1 MIEITEKKKENL
13 KTERDLKIDDS
24 KLKRF
29 QPNIKQGLSREQ
41 VKQRQK
47 EDLINKDTM
56 IRTKS
61 IKSIIVKNFF
71 TIFNLMNLL
80 LALDVF
86 AVGSYKNMLFMI
98 IVIINTAISTIQ
110 EIYSK
115 KVLDKLSLIASTQVK
130 AIREGKQETI
140 PINEIVLD
148 DILVFQTGNQVVVDS
163 ILQEGE
169 IEVNESFITGE
180 AEAVFKKKGDTIF
193 SGSFIVSGKCIAKVE
208 HIGNDNFT
216 SQISNETKYIKK
228 IKSEIMT
235 SLSKVIQTISILIIP
250 IGALLFFNQIG
261 LEGNTIRYA
270 VVNTV
275 AALIG
280 MIPEGLILLT
290 STVLAVSVIRLSKE
304 KVLVQELYCIETL
317 ARVDMLCLDK
327 TGTITEG
334 KMKVKSIVPIHETKE
349 KMEEILFHFAQ
360 NSKDSNSSIEAIREA
375 FSSFKQ
381 SDLEDSISENKP
393 DGGENCWQIQ
403 KQIPFSSDKKW
414 SGITFQ
420 KEGSYLL
427 GAPEILLKGH
437 QENYDELLE
446 KYSKEARVLL
456 LARSNEILQNQ
467 TLPDKI
473 EVIGLI
479 LIHDK
484 VRESAKKT
492 LNYFKEQ
499 GVEIRIISGDNPITV
514 SQIAKEAGVNGYEK
528 YIDATSLHT
537 EQELEEAAKQYVIFG
552 RVTPIQKKQLVKAM
566 KDLGHTVAM
575 TGDGV
580 NDIIALKEADC
591 SIAMVSGSDAA
602 KSVSQLVLL
611 DSNFEAMPKIVAE
624 GRRTINNIERSASLF
639 LSKTI
644 YSSLLAVLFVF
655 LKKRYPFMP
664 IQLSLI
670 SLVCIGIPSFIL
682 ALEPNKERVK
692 GRFIQNVFSKS
703 IPAGLT
709 VVFNVILVTIIG
721 AILNIPEEIC
731 STICVILTTLTG
743 FTLLFQISRPFNLLR
758 AVLLVSMIALFTTCA
773 ILFKD
778 FFALA
783 LTKEYAMLVIILSF
797 TVIAS
802 FSLVSLLLHFL
813 KEKRNMGM

>member
-1 MIEITEKKKENL
+1 MTNISEKKKECL
-13 KTERDLKIDDS
+13 KTEQNQKIDDI
-24 KLKRF
+24 KLIRF
-29 QPNIKQGLSREQ
+29 QPNIKQGLNRNQ
-41 VKQRQK
+41 VEQRQK
-47 EDLINKDTM
+47 EDLVNKDTM

-61 IKSIIVKNFF
+61 IKSIIAKNFF
-71 TIFNLMNLL
+71 TIFNLINLL
-80 LALDVF
+80 LALAVF

-110 EIYSK
+110 EIHSK
-115 KVLDKLSLIASTQVK
+115 KVLDKLSLIASTKVK
-130 AIREGKQETI
+130 AIRDGKQEI
-140 PINEIVLD
+140 IHINEIVLD
-148 DILVFQTGNQVVVDS
+148 DILIFQTGNQVVVDS
-163 ILQEGE
+163 IVQEGE

-180 AEAVFKKKGDTIF
+180 AEAVFKKKGDIIY
-193 SGSFIVSGKCIAKVE
+193 SGSFIVSGQCIAKVE

-216 SQISNETKYIKK
+216 SKISNETKYIKR
-228 IKSEIMT
+228 IKSEIMI
-235 SLSKVIQTISILIIP
+235 SLNEVIKIISILIIP

-261 LEGNTIRYA
+261 LEGNTIQYA

-290 STVLAVSVIRLSKE
+290 STVLAVSVIRLSKH

-334 KMKVKSIVPIHETKE
+334 KMRLKNIVPIYETKE
-349 KMEEILFHFAQ
+349 KMEEILFHFVQ

-375 FSSFKQ
+375 FLSFNQ
-381 SDLEDSISENKP
+381 NYLEGKSNEWKIKKIIS
-393 DGGENCWQIQ
+393 
-403 KQIPFSSDKKW
+403 FSSDKKW

-427 GAPEILLKGH
+427 GAPEILLK
-437 QENYDELLE
+437 EKKEEYSELLE

-456 LARSNEILQNQ
+456 LAHSNEILQNQ
-467 TLPDKI
+467 TLPNEI
-473 EVIGLI
+473 EIIGLI
-479 LIHDK
+479 LIQDEIRK
-484 VRESAKKT
+484 SAKET
-492 LNYFKEQ
+492 LEYFKNQ
-499 GVEIRIISGDNPITV
+499 GVAIRIISGDNPITV
-514 SQIAKEAGVNGYEK
+514 SQIAKEAGINGYEK

-537 EQELEEAAKQYVIFG
+537 EQELKEAANKYVIFG

-566 KDLGHTVAM
+566 KNLGHTVAM

-591 SIAMVSGSDAA
+591 SIAMASGSDAA

-644 YSSLLAVLFVF
+644 YSSILAVLFVF
-655 LKKRYPFMP
+655 LKERYPFIP

-682 ALEPNKERVK
+682 ALEPNKKIVK
-692 GRFIQNVFSKS
+692 GKFISNVISKA

-709 VVFNVILVTIIG
+709 VVLNVILVTILG
-721 AILNIPEEIC
+721 AMLHIPKGIC

-743 FTLLFQISRPFNLLR
+743 FTLLFKISKPFNLVRTVILI
-758 AVLLVSMIALFTTCA
+758 SMILLFSTCA
-773 ILFKD
+773 IWFRD
-778 FFALA
+778 FFALM
-783 LTKEYAMLVIILSF
+783 LTEKYAILVVILSF
-797 TVIAS
+797 IAIAN
-802 FSLVSLLLHFL
+802 FILLSLLMHFL
-813 KEKRNMGM
+813 QEKRTTKFLCNKS